1 MKKAFT
7 LIELLMVI
15 ALIAIVSTLAVTKV
29 GGIREASARK
39 VSLAN
44 QKAVER
50 AVEAYLA
57 NSAEGIGRLDSLV
70 YATTTD
76 NPGPG
81 SAGFDFTDTTTLYR
95 GPTDDTGDAVM
106 DRNSGLTPELL
117 KALCVYRLNEAE
129 VAALRR
135 IGFKYVTQFTAS
147 AHKAPGGSGA
157 YGAGYSS
164 DTPNANADGTIPTA
178 ANGLD
183 PLLSACLVR
192 TVKANMAVAAIT
204 PLNNLGRLIYQAC
217 GSELMVTNSV
227 SSYTDNFLTTALYNE
242 TTSRAEV
249 AAAGGP
255 LLAFGLGD
263 NATIIG
269 KPDAGLD
276 SAPYATFPNRKYY
289 SRYILLFR
297 LKSVGSSSNATV
309 VPEFAGVIDCCGNTV
324 RAALDVIRNL

>member
-29 GGIREASARK
+29 GGIRESSARK

-50 AVEAYLA
+50 AVDAFLL
-57 NSAEGIGRLDSLV
+57 NHPEGINRLDSLV
-70 YATTTD
+70 YASMDD
-76 NPGPG
+76 NPGAG
-81 SAGFDFTDTTTLYR
+81 SPGFDFEDLTPLYR
-95 GPTDDTGDAVM
+95 GPTDDTSDAVT
-106 DRNSGLTPELL
+106 DKNSGLNPGLL
-117 KALCVYRLNEAE
+117 DALCVYRLSEKD
-129 VAALRR
+129 VAALNRL
-135 IGFKYVTQFTAS
+135 GFKYVTQFTAS

-178 ANGLD
+178 VDGLD

-192 TVKANMAVAAIT
+192 TVKPNMPVAAIT
-204 PLNNLGRLIYQAC
+204 PLNNMGRFIYQAC
-217 GSELMVTNSV
+217 GAELMVTNS
-227 SSYTDNFLTTALYNE
+227 SYVNFMTDKIYDE
-242 TTSRAEV
+242 TSAKSEV

-263 NATIIG
+263 NASIIG
-269 KPDAGLD
+269 KADAGLD
-276 SAPYATFPNRKYY
+276 SAPYATFVDKKYY
-289 SRYILLFR
+289 TRYILLFR
-297 LKSVGSSSNATV
+297 LKSIGSGSNSTV
-309 VPEFAGVIDCCGNTV
+309 IPEFAGVIDCCGATT
-324 RAALDVIRNL
+324 RSAQDTIRNL